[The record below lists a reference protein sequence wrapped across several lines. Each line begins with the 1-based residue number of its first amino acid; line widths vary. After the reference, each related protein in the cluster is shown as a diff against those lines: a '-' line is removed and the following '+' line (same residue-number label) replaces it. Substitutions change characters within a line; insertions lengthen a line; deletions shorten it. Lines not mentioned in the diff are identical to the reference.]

1 MLRRCRLLGVPDVQ
15 GYLRRLGLDDPGP
28 PTAEA
33 LAAIHRAQVERVP
46 YTTLDIHLGRSTT
59 VDPSE
64 SFDRVVTTGR
74 AGYCFHCNGAL
85 AMLLRELG
93 YDARWHRGGV
103 WSGPE
108 EVPLRPFA
116 NHLALTVHGLP
127 TAANP
132 HGVWFVDAGLGD
144 ALHEPV
150 PLHAGD
156 VRQGPFAYSVVPSP
170 ALEGGWRFRHDPSGS
185 FVAMDFEPRLAGP
198 DDFVES
204 HRSLSTSPDSPF
216 VRFLT
221 AARRDATGVD
231 KLVSCSLLR
240 REGAG
245 TSTLSLRSPAQ
256 WRAAWADVF
265 GLTLDDMTAEE
276 RDALW
281 RRARQAQQAWDRS
294 QHEP

>member
-1 MLRRCRLLGVPDVQ
+1 LLGVPDVQ

-85 AMLLRELG
+85 AVLLRELG
-93 YDARWHRGGV
+93 YDVRWHRGGV

-132 HGVWFVDAGLGD
+132 DGAWFVDAGLGD

-156 VRQGPFAYSVVPSP
+156 VRQGPFAYSLEPSP
-170 ALEGGWRFRHDPSGS
+170 ALAGGWRFRHDPSGS
-185 FVAMDFEPRLAGP
+185 FVAMDFEPGP
-198 DDFVES
+198 AAPADFVES
-204 HRSLSTSPDSPF
+204 HRTLSTSPTSSF

-221 AARRDATGVD
+221 ASRRDATGAD
-231 KLVSCSLLR
+231 KLVSCSLVR
-240 REGAG
+240 REGAEA
-245 TSTLSLRSPAQ
+245 STVPLRSQAE

-265 GLTLDDMTAEE
+265 GLTLDDTTAEE

-281 RRARQAQQAWDRS
+281 RRARQAQDEWDRGRRES
-294 QHEP
+294 EST